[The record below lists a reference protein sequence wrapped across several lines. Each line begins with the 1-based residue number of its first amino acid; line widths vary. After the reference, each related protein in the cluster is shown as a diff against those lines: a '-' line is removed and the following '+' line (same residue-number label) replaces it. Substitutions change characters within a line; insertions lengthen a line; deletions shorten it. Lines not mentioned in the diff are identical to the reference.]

1 MREWRWAMERAL
13 IAIQTPGDIMFSIE
27 QNLPSASLDGRVHA
41 VPDPDNP
48 NVVTTSTKVGVF
60 ASNEDAQ
67 RAASEYAAKQGYAM
81 TEWRISDEGEPPAEG
96 ETPDLE
102 AEAYPANKD

>member
-1 MREWRWAMERAL
+1 MERAL

-27 QNLPSASLDGRVHA
+27 PNLPSAYLDGRVHA

-48 NVVTTSTKVGVF
+48 NVVTTSTKVGIF

-67 RAASEYAAKQGYAM
+67 RAASEYAAKQGYVM
-81 TEWRISDEGEPPAEG
+81 TEWRIPVMEWRTSDESEPPV
-96 ETPDLE
+96 LE
-102 AEAYPANKD
+102 AEAYPAD